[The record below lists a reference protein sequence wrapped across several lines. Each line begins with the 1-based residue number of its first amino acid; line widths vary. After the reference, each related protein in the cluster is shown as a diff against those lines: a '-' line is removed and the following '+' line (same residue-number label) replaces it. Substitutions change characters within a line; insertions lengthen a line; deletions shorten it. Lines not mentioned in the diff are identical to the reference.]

1 MTTMKPGVVLLALL
15 LAGMMMIPIVSAG
28 EDSVMPSSN
37 EIQAPTIDVNKIVLP
52 PLQFETS
59 LKNATVN
66 QGLNPDKNTDPIV
79 LFNTVSKSQN
89 PEISKIPYGSIIYH
103 SRDRITSVFDSSG
116 KQLFT
121 VDDSKAVK
129 VFTPQGPQTAT
140 FVHEVPGGSF
150 INTQGNRKYTIYE
163 NQVILTEITEFS
175 TASDTTKS
183 APSDWPPQY
192 IEGVEYTPS
201 QAVGQ
206 FRSQWTVPTAPTST
220 QSGQI
225 TTIWNGLHRN
235 SGASGVIQPVLA
247 WNENGNQKYT
257 IRVWE
262 VSTGGTYKSTQY
274 GARAGHTIIGDI
286 AWDSSMNYWKAT
298 IKDVNSGD
306 ISPMW
311 SNLVSTSSC
320 QAALMLEGFQQPLNR
335 AFYPGAIT
343 FTNNVLRSTAGTVI
357 TPPASS
363 VNGYVA
369 DTWYSGNNLLSV
381 NKDSWPGSVVLST
394 GN

>member
-1 MTTMKPGVVLLALL
+1 MKRIKIGVILLALL
-15 LAGMMMIPIVSAG
+15 LAAMAIIPMVSADNTG
-28 EDSVMPSSN
+28 TSSATA
-37 EIQAPTIDVNKIVLP
+37 IQAPTIDVKKIILP
-52 PLQFETS
+52 ELQFEAS
-59 LKNATVN
+59 QKFVDVN
-66 QGLNPDKNTDPIV
+66 QGLNPDKNTVP
-79 LFNTVSKSQN
+79 SKFLTSEFKAGNQGV
-89 PEISKIPYGSIIYH
+89 SKIPYGSIIYH
-103 SRDRITSVFDSSG
+103 SRDGITRVFDSSG
-116 KQLFT
+116 KQLFAA
-121 VDDSKAVK
+121 DDMKVAK
-129 VFTPQGPQTAT
+129 VFTPQGPQAAT
-140 FVHEVPGGSF
+140 YVHEVPEGSF
-150 INTQGNRKYTIYE
+150 INTQGDRKYTIYE
-163 NQVILTEITEFS
+163 NSVILTEVTETS
-175 TASDTTKS
+175 AVSGVIMA

-192 IEGVEYTPS
+192 IEGVEYTPT
-201 QAVGQ
+201 QAVGR
-206 FRSQWTVPTAPTST
+206 FTSQWTVPTAPSST

-247 WNENGNQKYT
+247 WNENGDLRYT

-262 VSTGGTYKSTQY
+262 VSSSGTYKSTQY
-274 GARAGHTIIGDI
+274 GARAGHTIVGDI
-286 AWDSSMNYWKAT
+286 AWDSSMSYWKVT

-320 QAALMLEGFQQPLNR
+320 QAALMLEGFQQPVNR
-335 AFYPGAIT
+335 AYYPGAIT

-369 DTWYSGNNLLSV
+369 TTWYSGNNLLAV
-381 NKDSWPGSVVLST
+381 NKNNWPSSVVLST